1 MRRRRCPQEL
11 GGLPSFESP
20 TSLWAL
26 KSQLWNPWDLSLR
39 EWLLSYVILRAI
51 LFIAVEGMVGFFGQF
66 LPKLPTRT
74 GPKPP
79 YQHQLGFR
87 DYAYLVINSFIEFV
101 FVNYLLRLLWYSS
114 QARRAPALERTCA
127 LAHTPSRHRHA
138 ALSAT
143 PER

>member
-1 MRRRRCPQEL
+1 M
-11 GGLPSFESP
+11 
-20 TSLWAL
+20 
-26 KSQLWNPWDLSLR
+26 
-39 EWLLSYVILRAI
+39 
-51 LFIAVEGMVGFFGQF
+51 GFFGQF